1 MNEGIVK
8 PLRQRH
14 VEALVRELKA
24 SNISVGN
31 PFGNIADADGRF
43 YISDAV
49 PISGEIVRA
58 ASKAE
63 MLNGMKVDDLEP
75 WQAAELAAD
84 IVRAVAESLEVPKAS
99 TSPSP
104 PTPTGAE
111 NAPAS

>member
-1 MNEGIVK
+1 MSEIVK
-8 PLRQRH
+8 PLRQKH

-31 PFGNIADADGRF
+31 PFGNIADAEGRF

-49 PISGEIVRA
+49 PISGDIVRA
-58 ASKAE
+58 AAKAE
-63 MLNGMKVDDLEP
+63 MLNGMNIDELEP

-99 TSPSP
+99 ISPSP
-104 PTPTGAE
+104 ITLTE
-111 NAPAS
+111 SETAPKS